1 MPYRA
6 WKGPFGDLKAL
17 NGYRDGK
24 AVTVS
29 HLTTPTPGTEIV
41 YYTEDTTT
49 NFNNPERGWIVPRTG
64 TWDFA
69 NLRSQGY
76 TVVWASTYEGSPFR
90 LDAFRYSAISTTRL
104 NQIRDYF
111 QAARNNGLKIKVRF
125 AYNGNPIP
133 EFAEDAS
140 EAIILQ
146 HITQLTPIFEEYE
159 DVITMLDH
167 GFIGKWGEQH
177 SSTNGLSSDTPESR
191 QARSNILNALLDALP
206 VSRMIGN
213 RYPPYIREAFPEGEV
228 YTGFTYNSQPY
239 PTDYAFDESIRFNG
253 SDRSR
258 VGWLNDCFLS
268 GESNTG
274 TYSTWD
280 APQPQR
286 FILDRATFSAV
297 GPYTVASAET
307 CGTSL
312 NEYNE
317 SLASIAEME
326 LMGGPDLLN
335 REYSET
341 HYNRWISEG
350 YYDEITRRLGYR
362 ISLLESLLPNTIIP
376 GQTYEITLKLKNSG
390 FGKMYNPRPLNLV
403 FVGSNTVE
411 VTLESDCRLKMPLG
425 GQTIDSTFTFVAPAG
440 LIEGQPYSIHLKMP
454 DNSVSTVS
462 GVVSTPLVNDVR
474 YMVRLSNVNMW
485 DAATG
490 RNSLNHS
497 VSVVSASEGD
507 YTSDPFY
514 NSTIAFRGA
523 VGYGANATGG
533 RGDGTPGSTQIMFVD
548 NLNDSGPGSLREAL
562 TAVGKRIIVPR
573 VSGYVPLA
581 SRIEATGDFTFLG
594 QLAPGGFGIRPDSL
608 PKDISAY
615 LRLSGISNAIVRY
628 LTVRSG
634 ENSAGYTSNDC
645 VRITNSTNIIVDHV
659 SASYA
664 TDEIVGIAGS
674 DLVTVQNCLISY
686 PLEYAGHPETTHGYA
701 ALVYNTGRTT
711 MYRNLISSV
720 RERVPEVYATEKLQW
735 VGNVIYNS
743 KSGSVLTVQSNNIL
757 SAIDFQRNTYKAG
770 PWTDT
775 DKDIRFRNRSGIY
788 NRRVTTFLEGNAS
801 RFVTNINTLSE
812 QQEMARVLA
821 ASPTTVPSDPAIVS
835 EWVSTSSV
843 GTPTLPML
851 TASQFYS
858 SVLSTAGNNLY
869 RDFIDSRAVSEA
881 TNTTGPSSMYT
892 SASSAGGYPALDTG
906 FLPTASD
913 GIISDAWRSANE
925 ETREWYEIDS
935 GGTGRMI
942 IENYADDMA
951 DGVWVESSS
960 SELLGVGSQSS
971 SFTDFPKT
979 LSTTIGD
986 WYVDPNAMSNGVG
999 SFEDP
1004 FNSLES
1010 ALSSVSSGETILVR
1024 AGTLYPT
1031 TVFYRTSNWIETVRV
1046 FNYGNER
1053 PVIDCTTNVNV
1064 GNNGRA
1070 VAFDSSSGNEH
1081 WKGFEVKNATNIA
1094 FDILGQNIKIED
1106 MWVHEC
1112 GKDLSTTEGRGM
1124 IRAYR
1129 SGVDVG
1135 IVVQDCVVWNCGDG
1149 ITTGTNAP
1157 DCYQVAASTTSSGV
1171 SFVRCFGAH
1180 GADDV
1185 FDLWGGTNTLIL
1197 DCVAYKGG
1205 YYSNGLSA
1213 GDGSGFKMGGSRTGI
1228 GNNFLVGSIAI
1239 ACKSEAIKPNSSPL
1253 ASTFL
1258 RNTCVDSDGY
1268 GWNLNNA
1275 TTDGN
1280 RHIATDNIDYNNV
1293 SGPGLNSLRVDD
1305 TFNSW
1310 NLGISNP
1317 SFANTSEFDWSLST
1331 GSPAISSSSNGGNIG
1346 ASNVSLA
1353 LAKKWIF
1360 AIENDQLPVEDGS
1373 NLLGVGSFSTSL
1385 VDYPKTGLVYTGD
1398 WWVDPKLPIN
1408 GNGSQS
1414 SPFNSLSS
1422 ALSAVQDGQRILV
1435 RSGTIAPTLRFN
1447 RSTNW
1452 TTGIEIFA
1460 YGNERPVLDCVNL
1473 GTGSAGRILNLY
1485 GRREHWKGFEV
1496 INGKPTEPAILL
1508 SGPATEY
1515 TIEDFRIHDCIG
1527 DAIMIGNFS
1536 GENAGG
1542 NLIMDTWAYRLG
1554 DGVSV
1559 GTNTGDAYTVT
1570 ASVGSVTRDNV
1581 FVRCLG
1587 ANGPDDN
1594 YDLFRGRG
1602 TRLIDCVSIG
1612 AGYYWNGNPGSE
1624 SMGDG
1629 AGFKMGGSDSD
1640 AGNNYA
1646 IGCISIDSRS
1656 NGFAHNEALN
1666 TTQSNPNIF
1675 FQRCTSYGSGLNGY
1689 DLGGD
1694 GANHLNRAEDC
1705 ISFNDVSPRYI
1716 GANATEVNNTWT
1728 LGISDPDFSDAATYD
1743 FSLAPT
1749 SSAIA
1754 AGISGGNLGASE
1766 VALNIA
1772 KEWFDTMT

>member
-17 NGYRDGK
+17 NGYRDGR

-125 AYNGNPIP
+125 TYNGNPMP
-133 EFAEDAS
+133 EYPEDAS

-159 DVITMLDH
+159 DVIAMLDH

-362 ISLLESLLPNTIIP
+362 ISLLEATLPNTVTP
-376 GQTYEITLKLKNSG
+376 GQSYSITLKLKNSG
-390 FGKMYNPRPLNLV
+390 FGKLYNPRPLVLV
-403 FVGSNTVE
+403 FDGPSTVE
-411 VTLESDCRLKMPLG
+411 VTLSSDCRTKMPLG
-425 GQTIDSTFTFVAPAG
+425 GQTVDSSFSFVAPAG
-440 LIEGQPYSIHLKMP
+440 LLDGETYSLHLKLP
-454 DNSVSTVS
+454 DTSTSTVS
-462 GVVSTPLVNDVR
+462 GSVSRPIENDVR
-474 YMVRLSNVNMW
+474 YMVRMGNIGTW

-497 VSVVSASEGD
+497 
-507 YTSDPFY
+507 
-514 NSTIAFRGA
+514 
-523 VGYGANATGG
+523 
-533 RGDGTPGSTQIMFVD
+533 
-548 NLNDSGPGSLREAL
+548 
-562 TAVGKRIIVPR
+562 IIV
-573 VSGYVPLA
+573 
-581 SRIEATGDFTFLG
+581 G
-594 QLAPGGFGIRPDSL
+594 QEV
-608 PKDISAY
+608 IS
-615 LRLSGISNAIVRY
+615 
-628 LTVRSG
+628 
-634 ENSAGYTSNDC
+634 
-645 VRITNSTNIIVDHV
+645 
-659 SASYA
+659 
-664 TDEIVGIAGS
+664 
-674 DLVTVQNCLISY
+674 
-686 PLEYAGHPETTHGYA
+686 PP
-701 ALVYNTGRTT
+701 
-711 MYRNLISSV
+711 
-720 RERVPEVYATEKLQW
+720 
-735 VGNVIYNS
+735 
-743 KSGSVLTVQSNNIL
+743 
-757 SAIDFQRNTYKAG
+757 
-770 PWTDT
+770 
-775 DKDIRFRNRSGIY
+775 
-788 NRRVTTFLEGNAS
+788 
-801 RFVTNINTLSE
+801 VTN
-812 QQEMARVLA
+812 
-821 ASPTTVPSDPAIVS
+821 
-835 EWVSTSSV
+835 
-843 GTPTLPML
+843 
-851 TASQFYS
+851 
-858 SVLSTAGNNLY
+858 
-869 RDFIDSRAVSEA
+869 
-881 TNTTGPSSMYT
+881 
-892 SASSAGGYPALDTG
+892 
-906 FLPTASD
+906 
-913 GIISDAWRSANE
+913 
-925 ETREWYEIDS
+925 
-935 GGTGRMI
+935 
-942 IENYADDMA
+942 
-951 DGVWVESSS
+951 
-960 SELLGVGSQSS
+960 LLGVGSASTS
-971 SFTDFPKT
+971 LVNYPKT
-979 LSTTIGD
+979 GSVTSGD
-986 WYVDPNAMSNGVG
+986 WYVDPSSPTNGVG
-999 SFEDP
+999 TLEDP
-1004 FNSLES
+1004 FNTLES
-1010 ALSSVSSGETILVR
+1010 ALSAVSSGETVLVR
-1024 AGTLYPT
+1024 SGTLYPT
-1031 TVFYRTSNWIETVRV
+1031 TVFYRTSNWAETVRI

-1053 PVIDCTTNVNV
+1053 PVIDCVNNVNV
-1064 GNNGRA
+1064 GNTGRA

-1081 WKGFEVKNATNIA
+1081 WKGFEIKNATNIA
-1094 FDILGQNIKIED
+1094 FDILGANVTIED
-1106 MWVHEC
+1106 MWVHDC

-1129 SGVDVG
+1129 SGVNVG
-1135 IVVQDCVVWNCGDG
+1135 ILIQDCAVWNCGDG

-1171 SFVRCFGAH
+1171 KFVRCFGAH

-1213 GDGSGFKMGGSRTGI
+1213 GDGGGFKMGGSRSGI
-1228 GNNFLVGSIAI
+1228 GNNSLVGSIAV

-1253 ASTFL
+1253 ASTFT
-1258 RNTCVDSDGY
+1258 RNTCVDSVGY

-1280 RHIATDNIDYNNV
+1280 RHIATDNIDYNNGL
-1293 SGPGLNSLRVDD
+1293 GPGLNSTRVDD

-1317 SFANTSEFDWSLST
+1317 SFSDPSSFDWSLIT
-1331 GSPAISSSSNGGNIG
+1331 GSSAIGVSSTSGNLGASTIALSIAKEWIGVVEGEPLPTPTPESELLGVARESTSLTNYPKIQNSTTGNWFVDSSVSSSGNGQSLSTAFKTLQEGLSALQSGQTLLVKGGVYTFTGTINRSTQWATTTRVMGYGEDRPILDFSGLNIRGLYFNNASNELWHRFEVRNTNMNRGEVHTGNDGVFANYSNNLTFSDIWIHDIGGDGLRLYVTNDSEVLDCVVWRQGDPSLGSSWPSVPDGFQSSGVGNGGPHSLRNVFARCVALNCPDDGFDCFSSQDTLFVDCASLYPGTYYDGVTAGRGRNGFKLGGATGSTRNTALGCFTLSGGRGADYNGGGESSIINMTVYQNDWVGIKSGNNGVVKNSISVGHGTNYDEVDGTVTDTYNTWNLGISTVNFPSPGTPDWDYSLGAGSQAIGVGDGGVNLG
-1346 ASNVSLA
+1346 ASYASLE
-1353 LAKKWIF
+1353 LAKEWLSKDLNQDSSI
-1360 AIENDQLPVEDGS
+1360 
-1373 NLLGVGSFSTSL
+1373 LGVGSSSSSL
-1385 VDYPKTGLVYTGD
+1385 IDYPKTGTVYTGD
-1398 WWVDPKLPIN
+1398 LWVDPKLPTN
-1408 GNGSQS
+1408 GTGTEA

-1422 ALSAVQDGQRILV
+1422 ALSAVQDGQRIIV
-1435 RSGTIAPTLRFN
+1435 RSGTIAPNLRFN

-1612 AGYYWNGNPGSE
+1612 AGYYWNGTPGSE

-1716 GANATEVNNTWT
+1716 GANATESNNTWNLSIT
-1728 LGISDPDFSDAATYD
+1728 NPDFSDAATYD